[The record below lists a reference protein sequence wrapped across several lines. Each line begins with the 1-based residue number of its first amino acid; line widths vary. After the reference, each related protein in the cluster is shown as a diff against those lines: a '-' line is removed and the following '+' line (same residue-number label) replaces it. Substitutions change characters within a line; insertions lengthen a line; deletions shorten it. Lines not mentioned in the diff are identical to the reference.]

1 MVLALNAG
9 EVLGG
14 ILAVGV
20 IVVGVFFAAM
30 ALMITWEWWAQH
42 PVIFGVGAV
51 LLVSC
56 AIWLVWA
63 SASLA
68 R

>member
-14 ILAVGV
+14 ILAVGA

-42 PVIFGVGAV
+42 PLIFAVGA
-51 LLVSC
+51 LLVVSC
-56 AIWLVWA
+56 AIWLVWT
-63 SASLA
+63 SALLA